1 VGKGTNMSTDSVPL
15 TAALLVR
22 TCTELQY
29 QSKKTVKEGT
39 SGTEESVSGRPE
51 ALCYHRNLVTPC

>member
-1 VGKGTNMSTDSVPL
+1 VGNGTIMSADLGLL
-15 TAALLVR
+15 TAVLLVR

-29 QSKKTVKEGT
+29 QSKKTVKEET

-51 ALCYHRNLVTPC
+51 ALCHHRNLVTPC